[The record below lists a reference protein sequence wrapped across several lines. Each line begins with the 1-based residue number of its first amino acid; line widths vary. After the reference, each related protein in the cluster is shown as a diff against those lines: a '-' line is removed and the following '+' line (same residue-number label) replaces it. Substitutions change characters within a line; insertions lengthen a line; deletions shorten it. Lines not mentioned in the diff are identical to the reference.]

1 MAFRDWLNQTDF
13 MAFRDGLNQTNF
25 FYLVLFFQFQFGILQ
40 VKKNELINIEI
51 ELNRNT
57 QIDFLKFPNQ
67 TEPMPT
73 PNIWS
78 GCVIVIHK
86 FLSEKIFSLVA
97 LKFFFLNFFLVIIL
111 DSFFDA
117 LVKFAI
123 SCIPDKR
130 IFIKNCQEIFLHL
143 FWI

>member
-67 TEPMPT
+67 T
-73 PNIWS
+73 
-78 GCVIVIHK
+78 
-86 FLSEKIFSLVA
+86 
-97 LKFFFLNFFLVIIL
+97 
-111 DSFFDA
+111 DA
-117 LVKFAI
+117 H
-123 SCIPDKR
+123 P
-130 IFIKNCQEIFLHL
+130 
-143 FWI
+143 